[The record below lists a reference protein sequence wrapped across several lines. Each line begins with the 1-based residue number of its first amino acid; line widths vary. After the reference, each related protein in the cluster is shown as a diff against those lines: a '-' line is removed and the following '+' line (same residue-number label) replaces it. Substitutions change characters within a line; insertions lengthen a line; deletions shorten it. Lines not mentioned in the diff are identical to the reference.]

1 MRALVSSRSLTPK
14 PWLEG
19 PEGNPRLPGTALL
32 EDLLYHLSDQGID
45 EVLAPSGDALERSG
59 LLPGMRREELRSVA
73 DDVMILVSC
82 SGPFRCDFQRLRATL
97 LASEADCVIALL
109 AQGRRSSL
117 PRIFADPLGR
127 PQLIQK
133 PDHPEPVT
141 NLRHTGIRVI
151 RTRFA
156 PAALDASPFTA
167 PVGDLRILCDTAS
180 CSHQRDI
187 LTPESFL
194 LCCHDFL
201 AGRISVLSRSGA
213 GSDKS
218 IASPSSGASSAPG
231 RNVWLAEN
239 VRLGKDTVLENTVV
253 LSGARIGDRCRLRS
267 TLVLPGTVVASG
279 TDCSD
284 KYLSVL
290 GMDRR

>member
-1 MRALVSSRSLTPK
+1 MRALVSSRPLTPK

-19 PEGNPRLPGTALL
+19 SEGNPRLPGTALL
-32 EDLLYHLSDQGID
+32 EDLLHHLSDQGID

-59 LLPGMRREELRSVA
+59 LLPGMRREELRAAA

-97 LASEADCVIALL
+97 LTTEADCVIALR

-117 PRIFADPLGR
+117 PRVFADPLGR
-127 PQLIQK
+127 PRLVQG
-133 PDHPEPVT
+133 PNHPEPVT
-141 NLRHTGIRVI
+141 NLRHTGIRVV
-151 RTRFA
+151 RTRLA
-156 PAALDASPFTA
+156 PDAMDPSSLTA
-167 PVGDLRILCDTAS
+167 SGPDLRTLCDAVS
-180 CSHQRDI
+180 CTYQRDI

-194 LCCHDFL
+194 LCCHDL
-201 AGRISVLSRSGA
+201 LSGRISGLSLPGA
-213 GSDKS
+213 QNAKC
-218 IASPSSGASSAPG
+218 IAHPSAKTGSAPG

-239 VRLGKDTVLENTVV
+239 VRLGKDTDLENTVV
-253 LSGARIGDRCRLRS
+253 LTGARIGDRCRLRS